1 MIDEPK
7 SDAEWQAHCD
17 ANTLAGA
24 EEIKADPTRMKAAQT
39 QAIKMAEDKE
49 EEAKAMEKVAGKATG
64 SADDNKSGKRDLS
77 GTSNPFNVGARLRN
91 G

>member
-1 MIDEPK
+1 MMTDEPK

-24 EEIKADPTRMKAAQT
+24 EEIKADPTRMKAAQA
-39 QAIKMAEDKE
+39 QAVKMAEDKE

-64 SADDNKSGKRDLS
+64 SPNEKKASGRDLS
-77 GTSNPFNVGARLRN
+77 GASNPFNVGARLK
-91 G
+91 